1 MQKQNRP
8 MKRLALGLLAFA
20 HLIIS
25 LDYTIV
31 FVALPDIARELHFSS
46 QTMQWIVSS
55 YVVPYGGLLLLGGRC
70 CDLLGRRRM
79 FLLGLALFALASV
92 AGGFAADP
100 ATLIVARGVQGL
112 GGAVLFPATLSL
124 IGSMFEEG
132 PQRNR
137 ALSVWAG
144 VGGSG
149 MALGALLGGVL
160 TQTFGWPAIFFVN
173 VPLCFAAF
181 LIAPF
186 VLSHDQRRPEV
197 GRFDLLGA
205 LTGTVGVILL
215 VLALVEGPE
224 LGWRSNAVVGAAIG
238 ALLLLVAFIAIE
250 RQANDP
256 LVPPGILRNPTLTS
270 GLSII
275 LLFTSS
281 FGAILYFL
289 AIYFQG
295 VLGFDGFET
304 GLGYLLPYGLIFM
317 ASSLSGPLGNHFGM
331 RRVLLFGIAVGGIG
345 MLVLAYVAT
354 SASSYAELIPGLV
367 LYSIGM
373 GLTFP
378 MMFAAATSG
387 VQAHDHGIASGLA
400 STCQQVG
407 SALGLALLVPLFN
420 LPGFGRAAIP
430 GPTAIAQ
437 GFQYVNLASF
447 GVVFAMI
454 VIAAAARDPRW
465 MRKGQTTEPVTLKPK
480 EAKNG

>member
-1 MQKQNRP
+1 MHTQNRLK
-8 MKRLALGLLAFA
+8 KRLALGLLAFA

-70 CDLLGRRRM
+70 CDLLGRKRM
-79 FLLGLALFALASV
+79 FLLGLVLFALASA
-92 AGGFAADP
+92 AGGLASDP
-100 ATLIVARGVQGL
+100 VVLIVARGVQGL

-124 IGSMFEEG
+124 IGTMFEEG
-132 PQRNR
+132 PRRNR

-173 VPLCFAAF
+173 VPLCAAAC
-181 LIAPF
+181 LITLF
-186 VLSHDQRRPEV
+186 VLPRDQRGV
-197 GRFDLLGA
+197 GGGRFDLPGA
-205 LTGTVGVILL
+205 LTGTAGIILL

-224 LGWRSNAVVGAAIG
+224 LGWQSGTVVGAAIG
-238 ALLLLVAFIAIE
+238 ALLLHAAFFAIE
-250 RQANDP
+250 RRVNAP
-256 LVPPGILRNPTLTS
+256 LVPLGILRNATLST
-270 GLSII
+270 GLSVI

-295 VLGFDGFET
+295 ALGFDGFKT
-304 GLGYLLPYGLIFM
+304 GLGYLLPYGLIFV
-317 ASSLSGPLGNHFGM
+317 ASSSSGPLGNRFGM
-331 RRVLLFGIAVGGIG
+331 RRILLLGIAVGGAG
-345 MLVLAYVAT
+345 MLALALAAT
-354 SASSYAELIPGLV
+354 NASGYGELIPGLT

-387 VQAHDHGIASGLA
+387 VQARDQGVASGLA

-420 LPGFGRAAIP
+420 LSSFDKVAQAGAASV
-430 GPTAIAQ
+430 AQ

-447 GVVFAMI
+447 GVVLVMMVI
-454 VIAAAARDPRW
+454 VVATSGARL
-465 MRKGQTTEPVTLKPK
+465 KHQGQTS
-480 EAKNG
+480 EATTFN

>member
-1 MQKQNRP
+1 MSTRILPKE
-8 MKRLALGLLAFA
+8 RLALGLLAFA

-31 FVALPDIARELHFSS
+31 FVALPEIARELHFSG
-46 QTMQWIVSS
+46 QTMQWIVSG

-79 FLLGLALFALASV
+79 FLLGLVLFALASA
-92 AGGFAADP
+92 AGGFASDP
-100 ATLIVARGVQGL
+100 VALIAARGVQGL
-112 GGAVLFPATLSL
+112 GGAFLFPATLSL
-124 IGSMFEEG
+124 IGAMFEEG
-132 PQRNR
+132 AQRNR

-149 MALGALLGGVL
+149 MALGALLGGAL

-173 VPLCFAAF
+173 IPLCAAAC
-181 LIAPF
+181 LIALLILPRD
-186 VLSHDQRRPEV
+186 HRRGGP
-197 GRFDLLGA
+197 GRFDLPGA
-205 LTGTVGVILL
+205 LTGTAGIILL

-224 LGWRSNAVVGAAIG
+224 LGWQSGPVVGSAIG
-238 ALLLLVAFIAIE
+238 AALLLAAFLMIE
-250 RQANDP
+250 RRVRDP
-256 LVPPGILRNPTLTS
+256 LMPPAILRNPTLAT

-275 LLFTSS
+275 FLFTSS

-304 GLGYLLPYGLIFM
+304 GLGYLLPYGLILV
-317 ASSLSGPLGNHFGM
+317 ASSSSGPLGNRFGM
-331 RRVLLFGIAVGGIG
+331 RRVLLLGIAVGGAG
-345 MLVLAYVAT
+345 MAGLALVA
-354 SASSYAELIPGLV
+354 SGASSYAALISGLA

-387 VQAHDHGIASGLA
+387 VHARDQGIASGLA

-420 LPGFGRAAIP
+420 QPGAGGAAI
-430 GPTAIAQ
+430 GGAAAVAQ

-447 GVVFAMI
+447 GVVLVMM
-454 VIAAAARDPRW
+454 VIAVASRDPQRP
-465 MRKGQTTEPVTLKPK
+465 RKG
-480 EAKNG
+480 EAAPATAE

>member
-1 MQKQNRP
+1 MQTRNLPKE
-8 MKRLALGLLAFA
+8 RLALALLAFA

-31 FVALPDIARELHFSS
+31 FVALPEIARELHFSS
-46 QTMQWIVSS
+46 QTMQWIVSG

-79 FLLGLALFALASV
+79 FLLGLVLFALASA
-92 AGGFAADP
+92 AGGLASDP
-100 ATLIVARGVQGL
+100 VVLIAARGVQGL

-124 IGSMFEEG
+124 IGTMFEEG
-132 PQRNR
+132 PERNR

-149 MALGALLGGVL
+149 MALGALLGGML

-173 VPLCFAAF
+173 VPLCGAAC
-181 LIAPF
+181 LIALIILP
-186 VLSHDQRRPEV
+186 HDQHRAGA
-197 GRFDLLGA
+197 GRFDLPGA

-224 LGWRSNAVVGAAIG
+224 LGWRSGTVVGAAIG
-238 ALLLLVAFIAIE
+238 AALLLAAFLATE
-250 RQANDP
+250 RRVHDP
-256 LVPPGILRNPTLTS
+256 LMPPGILRNATLAT

-275 LLFTSS
+275 FLFTSS

-295 VLGFDGFET
+295 VFGFDGFET
-304 GLGYLLPYGLIFM
+304 GLGYLLPYGLIFV
-317 ASSLSGPLGNHFGM
+317 ASSSSGPLGNRFGM
-331 RRVLLFGIAVGGIG
+331 RRILLLGITVGGAG
-345 MLVLAYVAT
+345 MVGLALVAT
-354 SASSYAELIPGLV
+354 SASSFAELIPGLA
-367 LYSIGM
+367 LYSVGM

-387 VQAHDHGIASGLA
+387 VHARDQGIASGLA

-420 LPGFGRAAIP
+420 LPGVGRAAVP
-430 GPTAIAQ
+430 GAAAVGQ

-447 GVVFAMI
+447 GAVLVMM
-454 VIAAAARDPRW
+454 VIAVASSDPR
-465 MRKGQTTEPVTLKPK
+465 RARGRQTAERATAE
-480 EAKNG
+480 